1 MMPFVFMSVHLA
13 ETAYF
18 KQKAGIQGFLL
29 NISKIWQK
37 TTPTLD
43 KICRNMYHCAINLF
57 AGD

>member
-1 MMPFVFMSVHLA
+1 MMPFVFKTAHLA
-13 ETAYF
+13 ETE
-18 KQKAGIQGFLL
+18 KKKKKAGIQGFLL

-43 KICRNMYHCAINLF
+43 KICRNMYYCAINLF

>member
-1 MMPFVFMSVHLA
+1 MSVHLA

-43 KICRNMYHCAINLF
+43 KICRNMYYCAINLF